1 MGNVV
6 YLDEYRKKRELEELT
21 SLEEE
26 LEFLIKEQISQEI
39 EQLQY
44 EYYTLT
50 ADEKRDIGLDSHAFA
65 CYVVISPWIFFTA
78 DDDFVN

>member
-1 MGNVV
+1 MSNVV
-6 YLDEYRKKRELEELT
+6 YLDDYRKKRELEELKL
-21 SLEEE
+21 LEEE
-26 LEFLIKEQISQEI
+26 LELLIKEQISQDV

-50 ADEKRDIGLDSHAFA
+50 DDEKRDIGLDDHTFA
-65 CYVVISPWIFFTA
+65 CYVVVSPWIFFTT

>member
-1 MGNVV
+1 MNNVV
-6 YLDEYRKKRELEELT
+6 YLDEYRKERELEELRL
-21 SLEEE
+21 LEEE
-26 LEFLIKEQISQEI
+26 LEILVKEQISQEI

-50 ADEKRDIGLDSHAFA
+50 DDEKRDIGLDSHAFA
-65 CYVVISPWIFFTA
+65 CYIVVSPWVFFTT